1 MTTAI
6 IKIGNSKGIRLSK
19 TILEKYHIQ
28 DSIEL
33 DLEAD
38 CIVLRPIKK
47 NPREG
52 WAEAFRAMHENGDD
66 ELLIDD
72 FFEDENLDLLWQI

>member
-6 IKIGNSKGIRLSK
+6 IKIGNSIGIRLSK

-28 DSIEL
+28 DSVEL

-38 CIVLRPIKK
+38 HIVLRPIKK
-47 NPREG
+47 QPRQG
-52 WAEAFRAMHENGDD
+52 WADAFRAMHENGDD
-66 ELLIDD
+66 ELLIDAV
-72 FFEDENLDLLWQI
+72 FADENLD